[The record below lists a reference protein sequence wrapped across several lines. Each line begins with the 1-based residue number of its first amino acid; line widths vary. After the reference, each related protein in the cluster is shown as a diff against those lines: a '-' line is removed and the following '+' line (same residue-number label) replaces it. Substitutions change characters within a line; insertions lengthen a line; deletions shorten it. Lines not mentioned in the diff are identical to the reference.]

1 MKTARRAA
9 GVAVGLAWLAAAG
22 QPAAAAQEQETAKP
36 GLVRGTV
43 VADRTEQPLARVLV
57 RLADTSHAATT
68 GPDGRFALP
77 GVAPGAYTLTA
88 SVVGY
93 ALVRKDLE
101 VVPGGVLDFVIVL
114 TAGAGTYE
122 ERVDVVAPVFEA
134 PQPGAVVQT
143 TLSATEFQ
151 DLRSMV
157 ADDPLRAVQAMP
169 GVTATD
175 DFTAEFSA
183 RGSGPRHTGVALDGV
198 PAAAVLLHAVEGR
211 DDTGSIA
218 RINSDVLARTSLL
231 LGSYPQRYGDR
242 LGPQLDFTSRDGSR
256 DGFHLRGIVSTIAA
270 AGVAEGPIAGGR
282 GSWLASVRQSYL
294 DWAIRRLD
302 ASGNSW
308 LGFTDAFAK
317 GVFDLT
323 PRHQVSLS
331 VLGGRAHYEEKNDA
345 PGPNTP
351 HDLGSRGGLVTGG
364 LRSTFAKGL
373 INQRAFFLAN
383 RFRNSRVD
391 GVELGEGRRSEWGYR
406 AEASFVLSDRVTV
419 DVGGNAQRARERVA
433 LWSWDRRVP
442 PRRTATE
449 WFDAGATGGGAFVSL
464 RWQGT
469 PRFLLTAGSRADFT
483 SATNGVTGSP
493 WIQAQHH
500 LPAGIVVRAGA
511 SLAHQTPAF
520 EQIWGVHGGGQSL
533 APQSAVHADIGVEQ
547 ILGTRTRWQL
557 SLYNRSERDVV
568 FASGLDPR
576 AAGAL
581 VPYNAAARYANR
593 LEGFARGVEVMV
605 QRRNP
610 NGVSGWVAYA
620 FSRSRYT
627 DPTTGEA
634 FDGDYDQRHTLNT
647 YASLRFWSR
656 STAIVKFRAGSNIP
670 VRGYYRAAGTTDKDG
685 LPVFV
690 AGPARNAGR
699 LPGYARLDLRLNQ
712 AFNFSRRRFTLF
724 VELINVLD
732 RTNVGL
738 GGGRRVEKL
747 LPFIPAGG
755 FLMEF

>member
-1 MKTARRAA
+1 MKMKRLVCVTACLAC
-9 GVAVGLAWLAAAG
+9 VVVGGPL
-22 QPAAAAQEQETAKP
+22 AAAAQDPGTAGQIR
-36 GLVRGTV
+36 GLV
-43 VADRTEQPLARVLV
+43 VAERTELPLARVIV
-57 RLADTSHAATT
+57 RLADTHHAATT
-68 GPDGRFALP
+68 GADGRFALA
-77 GVAPGAYTLTA
+77 GVAPGRYTLTV

-93 ALVRKDLE
+93 ALVRRD
-101 VVPGGVLDFVIVL
+101 VDVAPGAALDFVIVL
-114 TAGAGTYE
+114 TAGTGTYE
-122 ERVDVVAPVFEA
+122 ERVDVVAPVFETLE
-134 PQPGAVVQT
+134 PGTVAQAALT
-143 TLSATEFQ
+143 AIEFQ

-169 GVTATD
+169 GVTAND
-175 DFTAEFSA
+175 DFTAEFAA

-218 RINSDVLARTSLL
+218 RINSDVLSRTSLL

-256 DGFHLRGIVSTIAA
+256 DGFHVRGIVSTIAA
-270 AGVAEGPIAGGR
+270 AGVAEGPLPSGR
-282 GSWLASVRQSYL
+282 GSWLASIRQSYL

-302 ASGNSW
+302 DSGNSW

-317 GVFDLT
+317 VVLDVT
-323 PRHQVSLS
+323 PRHQVWLS
-331 VLGGRAHYEEKNDA
+331 VLGGRAHYEEKNEA

-351 HDLGSRGGLVTGG
+351 RDLSSQGGLVTGA
-364 LRSTFAKGL
+364 LRSTGARWL
-373 INQRAFFLAN
+373 ATQRVYFLAN

-406 AEASFVLSDRVTV
+406 ADLSLLVSDRVTIEI
-419 DVGGNAQRARERVA
+419 GTNAQRTDERVA

-449 WFDAGATGGGAFVSL
+449 WFDAGADGYGGFVSL
-464 RWQGT
+464 RWQGS
-469 PRFLLTAGSRADFT
+469 PRFLVSAGGRVDFT
-483 SATNGVTGSP
+483 SATDATRGSP
-493 WIQAQHH
+493 WIQAQHQ

-511 SLAHQTPAF
+511 SLAHQAPSF
-520 EQIWGVHGGGQSL
+520 EQIWGLHGGGDTL
-533 APQSAVHADIGVEQ
+533 APQSAVHADVGFEQ
-547 ILGTRTRWQL
+547 VLGARTRWQV
-557 SLYNRSERDVV
+557 SLYRRTERDVV
-568 FASGLDPR
+568 FAPGLDPR

-581 VPYNAAARYANR
+581 VPYNPAARYANR
-593 LEGFARGVEVMV
+593 LEGNARGVEVVV
-605 QRRNP
+605 QRRDP
-610 NGVSGWVAYA
+610 NSVSGWIAYA
-620 FSRSRYT
+620 YGRSRYT

-647 YASLRFWSR
+647 YTSLRFWSR

-670 VRGYYRAAGTTDKDG
+670 MRGYYRPTGTTDTSG

-699 LPGYARLDLRLNQ
+699 LPAYARLDLRLNQ